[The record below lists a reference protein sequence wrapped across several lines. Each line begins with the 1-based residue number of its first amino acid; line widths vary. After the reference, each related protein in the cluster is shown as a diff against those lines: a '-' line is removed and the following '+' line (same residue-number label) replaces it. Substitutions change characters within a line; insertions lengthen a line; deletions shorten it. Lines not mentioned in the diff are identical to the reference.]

1 MLDTIFIG
9 MSGLQ
14 GYSQGLKVIS
24 NNVTNLNTPGFKA
37 ANQQFTDA
45 FYQYSNLPGRD
56 QPLHGTGLAA
66 LSTRL
71 NLQAGD
77 TRSTGNALDL
87 SIDGEGFFVLR
98 DAHGA
103 EQVYTRAGQFQFND
117 AGELV
122 SGISG
127 KQVMGRTETGGLSAI
142 SLAGHRTHAA
152 RATSKVSFIGNLSVA
167 AEEFSLDN
175 VKFNDALGAEHKV
188 RLQFKRGSGD
198 TANTWTVTVFDGE
211 DSIGTGDI
219 SFSDGKPVAGDG
231 TVAFS
236 FKPDGSEAFE
246 VTLDFSTEVTSF
258 AAGSSSTLAFA
269 SHDGFAAGT
278 FTTASFGA
286 DGTLSLH
293 YSNGQKREGPRLAL
307 ASFDHGLGLEQAGQG
322 ELRATGATEPR
333 FGSPGD
339 EGMGKVQGEKLELS
353 NVDLSSEFSELIVMQ
368 RGYQASSHV
377 LNTADE
383 MIRQLFDL
391 KGRR

>member
-1 MLDTIFIG
+1 MLDTIYIG

-45 FYQYSNLPGRD
+45 FYQYGSQLGQDR
-56 QPLHGTGLAA
+56 PLHGTGLTT

-77 TRSTGNALDL
+77 TRHTGNALDQ
-87 SIDGEGFFVLR
+87 SIEGEGYFVLR
-98 DAHGA
+98 DAHGD

-117 AGELV
+117 DGELV

-127 KQVMGRTETGGLSAI
+127 KYVMALAGSGELSRI
-142 SLAGHRTHAA
+142 SLAQLRTHAA
-152 RATSKVSFIGNLSVA
+152 RATGKVMFMGNLSVTGREA
-167 AEEFSLDN
+167 SLDN
-175 VKFNDALGAEHKV
+175 VKLTDSLGAEHKV
-188 RLQFKRGSGD
+188 RLHFERGSD
-198 TANTWTVTVFDGE
+198 EAANTWTVTIFDGE
-211 DSIGTGDI
+211 TSLGTGKI
-219 SFSDGKPVAGDG
+219 SFKDGKPVAGSD
-231 TVAFS
+231 TVAFTYTPQGS
-236 FKPDGSEAFE
+236 DGFE
-246 VTLDFSTEVTSF
+246 VTLDFSSEVTSF
-258 AAGSSSTLAFA
+258 AAEGSSTLAFR
-269 SHDGFAAGT
+269 SQDGFSAGT
-278 FTTASFGA
+278 FTTASVGA
-286 DGTLSLH
+286 DGTLSLN
-293 YSNGQKREGPRLAL
+293 YSNGQKRDGARLAL
-307 ASFDHGLGLEQAGQG
+307 ASFEHGLGLEQAGSG
-322 ELRATGATEPR
+322 ELRATGTHEPR
-333 FGSPGD
+333 IGNPGD
-339 EGMGKVQGEKLELS
+339 KGLGTLQGEKLELS